1 MKSGSL
7 VPAGLKTRV
16 KDLAEAL
23 FKQLHK
29 DIKKLRDDLAGAQLL
44 REKVEKTIKN
54 AEVAFVNIIDN
65 VVGAPTGPGT
75 LGVAWCK
82 V

>member
-29 DIKKLRDDLAGAQLL
+29 DIKKLRDDLAGAQRL
-44 REKVEKTIKN
+44 REKV
-54 AEVAFVNIIDN
+54 DR
-65 VVGAPTGPGT
+65 
-75 LGVAWCK
+75 
-82 V
+82 